1 MIIENKTIDENWK
14 SLKFYKI
21 CHFIFLRETLFFLER
36 GKYYEEKWKN
46 RKKEEAGV
54 GPLKKLED
62 WFMLDHNY
70 LFSVS

>member
-1 MIIENKTIDENWK
+1 M
-14 SLKFYKI
+14 SF
-21 CHFIFLRETLFFLER
+21 HFFKGNTFFLER